1 MASKHTTQSKPR
13 SGTATTCSSGA
24 GSPQKRQRAGGL
36 TLGFACEGESQER
49 CTRSRFLVALRLLTF
64 SELLGNDIVAQRDT
78 LVTDVHAG
86 TRDKLSDLVLML
98 VAEGASERARGMF
111 REGPHKL
118 LSPPSRWYPLL
129 PVILLAMFPL
139 AHAGPR
145 AACP

>member
-1 MASKHTTQSKPR
+1 MR
-13 SGTATTCSSGA
+13 G
-24 GSPQKRQRAGGL
+24 RV
-36 TLGFACEGESQER
+36 QER

-64 SELLGNDIVAQRDT
+64 SELLGNDIVAQRDA

-111 REGPHKL
+111 REGPHTL

-129 PVILLAMFPL
+129 PVILLAMFLSQRRL
-139 AHAGPR
+139 AHPASR
-145 AACP
+145 ARRATRPLRPS

>member
-1 MASKHTTQSKPR
+1 MR
-13 SGTATTCSSGA
+13 G
-24 GSPQKRQRAGGL
+24 RV
-36 TLGFACEGESQER
+36 QER

-86 TRDKLSDLVLML
+86 TRDKLSDIVLLL

-118 LSPPSRWYPLL
+118 LSSPSSWYPCCRFILFGMS
-129 PVILLAMFPL
+129 PVSHSGPPAAFP
-139 AHAGPR
+139 
-145 AACP
+145 CPQP

>member
-1 MASKHTTQSKPR
+1 MR
-13 SGTATTCSSGA
+13 G
-24 GSPQKRQRAGGL
+24 RV
-36 TLGFACEGESQER
+36 QER
-49 CTRSRFLVALRLLTF
+49 CPRSRFLVALRLLT
-64 SELLGNDIVAQRDT
+64 SAELVANDLVAQRDP

-86 TRDKLSDLVLML
+86 TGDKLSDIVLML

-129 PVILLAMFPL
+129 PVILLAMFPV